1 MARIQ
6 SKHPQMAS
14 AVAQCWYEGS
24 LYQDDGCWWR
34 CCVIPS
40 SGICRDVMGIFSEI
54 LSWNTVRDSSTV
66 TPIIYENPIVIFMKP
81 PRLPHQPIL
90 NS

>member
-1 MARIQ
+1 
-6 SKHPQMAS
+6 
-14 AVAQCWYEGS
+14 
-24 LYQDDGCWWR
+24 
-34 CCVIPS
+34 
-40 SGICRDVMGIFSEI
+40 MGIFSEI

-81 PRLPHQPIL
+81 PTAAPHQPIL

>member
-14 AVAQCWYEGS
+14 AVPQCSEEGS
-24 LYQDDGCWWR
+24 LYQDQDG
-34 CCVIPS
+34 VIPS

-81 PRLPHQPIL
+81 PTAASTNIELL
-90 NS
+90 KYK